1 MKQKVDFAK
10 AMYYIIKR
18 EHPIKT
24 EDLDFTQQIYFLS
37 IFNKSRPNFDFFHSK
52 DLFVLLNT
60 MQLLKYL
67 YGLHKYFYNIKI

>member
-10 AMYYIIKR
+10 AMYYVIKR
-18 EHPIKT
+18 EHSIKT

-37 IFNKSRPNFDFFHSK
+37 SFNKSRSNFDFFHSK
-52 DLFVLLNT
+52 DLFVLLNA

>member
-1 MKQKVDFAK
+1 
-10 AMYYIIKR
+10 MYYNIIKR

-37 IFNKSRPNFDFFHSK
+37 SFNKSCSDFGFFHSK

-67 YGLHKYFYNIKI
+67 CGLHKYFYNIKI